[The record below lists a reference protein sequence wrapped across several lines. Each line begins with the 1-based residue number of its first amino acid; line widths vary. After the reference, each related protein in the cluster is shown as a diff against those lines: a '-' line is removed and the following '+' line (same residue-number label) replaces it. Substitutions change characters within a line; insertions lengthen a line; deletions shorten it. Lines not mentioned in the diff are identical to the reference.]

1 MNNTSMRENIDE
13 LIKYFWQ
20 NGYMTIKRKYGT
32 YLPEPAPVGKYDVDA
47 VGRLNKK
54 FALGIVITE
63 DDLRDN
69 KIIAKLEFLATRQ
82 TKYSNKKVILF
93 AGVHPENFSRAK
105 TMIES
110 LSIAAAK
117 NIKLVI
123 LNDKSSS
130 TVSPNKNDFYFK
142 NFS

>member
-13 LIKYFWQ
+13 LIKHFWQ

-32 YLPEPAPVGKYDVDA
+32 YLPEPSPIGKYDVDA

-54 FALGIVITE
+54 FALGVIITE
-63 DDLRDN
+63 DDLKDN
-69 KIIAKLEFLATRQ
+69 KIISKLEFLATRQ
-82 TKYSNKKVILF
+82 TKYSNKKVVLF
-93 AGVHPENFSRAK
+93 AGVQPEYFNKAK
-105 TMIES
+105 VMIETLS
-110 LSIAAAK
+110 LAAAK

-130 TVSPNKNDFYFK
+130 TISVNRSDVYFK

>member
-32 YLPEPAPVGKYDVDA
+32 YLPEPSPIGKYDVDA

-54 FALGIVITE
+54 FALGVIITE
-63 DDLRDN
+63 DDLKDN
-69 KIIAKLEFLATRQ
+69 KIISKLEFLATRQ
-82 TKYSNKKVILF
+82 TKYSNKKVVLF
-93 AGVHPENFSRAK
+93 AGVQPEYFNKAK
-105 TMIES
+105 VMIETLS
-110 LSIAAAK
+110 LAAAK

-130 TVSPNKNDFYFK
+130 TISVNRSDVYFK